1 MIRLSATSRVTTV
14 AIGLLAG
21 TTSIALADGYGRS
34 APAPAI
40 AYNWTGFYI
49 GGSVGGAWESID
61 WRYLNPVPATL
72 HSFSPTKD
80 LGVYGGHIGAQIQF
94 GAIVVGVEAG
104 GIGAFDQSEFATKVG
119 VSPTGPCTANIGQAC
134 EARMKEVFTIGPRLG
149 VAWDKFLV
157 YGTGGWATGKVDT
170 QLTRF
175 PGGAAII
182 DQTSHD
188 QDGWFAGGGVEY
200 ALTQNL
206 IIGVEYQH
214 IDLGSELHT
223 STLDG
228 VLPCPAIGTNCRDVS
243 ASEDIVRA
251 RLSYKFFGTEMRAP
265 APLK

>member
-1 MIRLSATSRVTTV
+1 MTRLSATSRVSTI

-34 APAPAI
+34 APSAPGI

-61 WRYLNPVPATL
+61 WRYLNPAPATL
-72 HSFSPTKD
+72 HPFSPSRD
-80 LGVYGGHIGAQIQF
+80 FGVYGGHIGAQIQF

-104 GIGAFDQSEFATKVG
+104 GIGAFDNSEFATRVG
-119 VSPTGPCTANIGQAC
+119 VSPTGPCTANVGQVC
-134 EARMKEVFTIGPRLG
+134 EGRMKEVFTIGPRLG
-149 VAWDKFLV
+149 VAWDKFLI

-170 QLTRF
+170 QLAT
-175 PGGAAII
+175 GGTIS
-182 DQTSHD
+182 DQTSHE

-206 IIGVEYQH
+206 IFGVEYQH
-214 IDLGSELHT
+214 IDLGDDFHWSR
-223 STLDG
+223 LDAG
-228 VLPCPAIGTNCRDVS
+228 LPCPAIGINCRDVG

-251 RLSYKFFGTEMRAP
+251 RLSYKFYGNEVRA